1 MSKSPIISIDAMG
14 GDHGPSV
21 VVPGVVLAA
30 AEAPGLRFML
40 HGDEAAISAELAKH
54 PVLKDR
60 VEIRHADRVVAMDEK
75 PAQALRRGKGT
86 SMWATLEAVKSGD
99 ASAAVSAGNTGALMA
114 ISLLI
119 LRMSVDVDR
128 PCLVVGWPGVRGTT
142 TVLDV
147 GANVDCDAERLV
159 EFAILGEAFHRA
171 AHGVA
176 KPTVGLLNVGSE
188 DMKGH
193 EEVRQAH
200 AILRGGQFDLDY
212 RGFVEGDEL
221 FQNKVDVVVTDGFT
235 GNVALKTAE
244 GAARYIGGELKS
256 ALMSSPIFKLGTLL
270 ARSALMKFQE
280 KLSPDAAA
288 PLLGL
293 NGVVVKS
300 HGGASARDFAAAIRM
315 ASKLAQ
321 SDFAAEIERNM
332 TRLTAAVAEH
342 QPPAVDGA
350 A

>member
-1 MSKSPIISIDAMG
+1 MKSLAISIDAMG

-21 VVPGVVLAA
+21 VVPGVLLAA
-30 AEAPGLRFML
+30 KEAPNLRFIL
-40 HGDEAAISAELAKH
+40 HGDESAIRTQFGAALPDQVA
-54 PVLKDR
+54 
-60 VEIRHADRVVAMDEK
+60 IRHAERVIAMDEK

-86 SMWATLEAVKSGD
+86 SMWAAVEAVKTGE
-99 ASAAVSAGNTGALMA
+99 AVAAVSAGNTGALMA
-114 ISLLI
+114 ISLLL

-128 PCLVVGWPGVRGTT
+128 PCLVVGWPGTRGIT

-159 EFAILGEAFHRA
+159 EFAIMGEAFHRA

-212 RGFVEGDEL
+212 RGFVEGDGL
-221 FQNKVDVVVTDGFT
+221 SRNVVDVVVTDGFT
-235 GNVALKTAE
+235 GNIALKTAE
-244 GAARYIGGELKS
+244 GTARYLGGELRA
-256 ALMSSPIFKLGTLL
+256 ALTGSTLSKLGALL
-270 ARSALMKFQE
+270 ARPGLLKFRE

-300 HGGASARDFAAAIRM
+300 HGGAADRDIAAAIRM